1 MSKRKYSYYILNAS
15 FGEVDET
22 IESYRDAFS
31 SYHSV
36 ESPKTLYGVDE
47 LGSVDVIFSQP

>member
-31 SYHSV
+31 RYHSV

-47 LGSVDVIFSQP
+47 QGSIEVIFSQP